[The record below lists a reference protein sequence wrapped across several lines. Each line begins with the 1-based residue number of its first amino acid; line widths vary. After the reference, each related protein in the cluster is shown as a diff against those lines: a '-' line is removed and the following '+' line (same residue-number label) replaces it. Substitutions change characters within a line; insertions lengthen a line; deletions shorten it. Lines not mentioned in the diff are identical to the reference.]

1 MVTIFKDIKDTDAPF
16 HRDVSVILKRIK
28 DGASK
33 DLVKRIRTEKN
44 KTERNELKKSL
55 PAICFSG
62 TFTKRNDNS
71 ILQHSGL
78 ICLDFDGYEKQ
89 KHLLEDKE
97 MLSKNKYV
105 YAVFVSPSG
114 NGLKVIIKIPQDV
127 ENHVNYFNSLEKY
140 FNSQYFDKAVK
151 NVSRVCYESYDP
163 LIHINENSSLWDK
176 IEEKEYQ
183 EVTKYRDKP
192 TIPITDENKIVDI
205 LIKWWEKK
213 FPMAEGQRNQH
224 TYVLAA
230 AFNDFGISKSLAS
243 YVLGRYQ
250 NKSFTL
256 NEIQRTI
263 DSAYA
268 NTANF
273 GTKYYEDE
281 DRVNDIR
288 VKLKLGASKKE
299 IRYKL
304 KESDIEE
311 EVIDSVMERIEQE
324 NARQQFWSKS
334 DKGAIKII
342 HILFKT
348 FLEDNG
354 FYKYNPEGGKNY
366 VFVRVTNNLIDH
378 TDEKEIKDFVL
389 N

>member
-127 ENHVNYFNSLEKY
+127 ENHVKLF
-140 FNSQYFDKAVK
+140 Q
-151 NVSRVCYESYDP
+151 
-163 LIHINENSSLWDK
+163 
-176 IEEKEYQ
+176 
-183 EVTKYRDKP
+183 
-192 TIPITDENKIVDI
+192 
-205 LIKWWEKK
+205 
-213 FPMAEGQRNQH
+213 
-224 TYVLAA
+224 
-230 AFNDFGISKSLAS
+230 
-243 YVLGRYQ
+243 
-250 NKSFTL
+250 FT
-256 NEIQRTI
+256 R
-263 DSAYA
+263 
-268 NTANF
+268 
-273 GTKYYEDE
+273 K
-281 DRVNDIR
+281 
-288 VKLKLGASKKE
+288 
-299 IRYKL
+299 
-304 KESDIEE
+304 
-311 EVIDSVMERIEQE
+311 
-324 NARQQFWSKS
+324 
-334 DKGAIKII
+334 
-342 HILFKT
+342 
-348 FLEDNG
+348 
-354 FYKYNPEGGKNY
+354 
-366 VFVRVTNNLIDH
+366 VFQLPV
-378 TDEKEIKDFVL
+378 F
-389 N
+389 